1 MNEINELLDEFEDLK
16 IKNLKV
22 YEAPTSLFG
31 KIKAGF
37 NTVINKVKSSDFGRR
52 CAALVLAGTMT
63 FSLAGCAGKTQA
75 EDANDNYAIV
85 ETQLSNFDNMLNKSQ
100 SEIQKATLGSVKD
113 FLVYFNTTF
122 ADDHIEP
129 DKDIR
134 AALSWDEVIA
144 LTTLYNDFSNQDIIQ
159 IYNAA
164 DLDSYQMLTD
174 YKTGFL
180 ILMGAHVLENS
191 SVPVKLDMLLQ
202 TQEAKDYYNK
212 YHELFLAA
220 KESTGETQ
228 LNYVKNFF
236 AQVRADFPISMES
249 RRSNVGIAH
258 ADPRNG
264 LKDYYYSIL
273 PILSAAEIM
282 FQNLD
287 IDYTLND
294 EEIALI
300 NELGICNLAES
311 RYNNVALLAATAGKK
326 SEYADYEALKKEL
339 ESVLTLN
346 GTYVID
352 DAHRELTLL
361 DEFFEKIKD
370 GLKKSGGYW
379 IISTSTYTVVTREE
393 VESREEAIR
402 RAGEEKVKDAE
413 EAVDNAFKDE
423 NDKAKAEAE
432 KKAEEEAK
440 RLQEEADKKTAENE
454 EKVKNDEKDLQD
466 KIDDANDKINN
477 GETVNEDDLGHGT
490 KFDDDYSDGN
500 GNLDDSVTDITTD
513 PIGASDP
520 SDPLPDPNETGAEF
534 DARSYSASY
543 DYIESPEQSVYDGE
557 EAYATKEISNEELAD
572 MLVEMMATAKE
583 AETVKVYTHKM

>member
-22 YEAPTSLFG
+22 YEAPTSLVD

-37 NTVINKVKSSDFGRR
+37 NTIINKVKSSDFGKR
-52 CAALVLAGTMT
+52 CAALALAGTMT
-63 FSLAGCAGKTQA
+63 FSLAGCAGKTQT
-75 EDANDNYAIV
+75 EDTNDNYAIV

-100 SEIQKATLGSVKD
+100 SEVQKATLGSVKD

-159 IYNAA
+159 IYNGA

-191 SVPVKLDMLLQ
+191 GVPVKLDMLLQ
-202 TQEAKDYYNK
+202 TQEAKDFYNK
-212 YHELFLAA
+212 YHDLFLAA
-220 KESTGETQ
+220 KESTGEVQ

-236 AQVRADFPISMES
+236 AQVRSDFPISMES
-249 RRSNVGIAH
+249 RGSNAGIAH
-258 ADPRNG
+258 ADPRNS

-273 PILSAAEIM
+273 PMLSAAEIM

-300 NELGICNLAES
+300 NDLGICNLAES

-326 SEYADYEALKKEL
+326 SEYADYEALKMEL

-379 IISTSTYTVVTREE
+379 VISTSTYTVVTREE
-393 VESREEAIR
+393 VESREEAIK

-413 EAVDNAFKDE
+413 DAVDEELKEE
-423 NDKAKAEAE
+423 NEKAKIDADKKAKKEAE
-432 KKAEEEAK
+432 KLQSEE
-440 RLQEEADKKTAENE
+440 DKKTAENE
-454 EKVKNDEKDLQD
+454 ENVKKDEEDLQN
-466 KIDDANDKINN
+466 KIDAANDKIDN
-477 GETVNEDDLGHGT
+477 GENVNEDDIGHGVD
-490 KFDDDYSDGN
+490 FDSDHSDSN

-513 PIGASDP
+513 PTGASD
-520 SDPLPDPNETGAEF
+520 STDPLPDPNQTGAEF
-534 DARSYSASY
+534 DASFYSTSY
-543 DYIESPEQSVYDGE
+543 DYIESSDQSIYVGE
-557 EAYATKEISNEELAD
+557 EAYGAKEITNEELAD
-572 MLVEMMATAKE
+572 MIVEMMTTAKE
-583 AETVKVYTHKM
+583 AETAKVYTHKM